1 MFLTTGNK
9 HWFGCML
16 RYYVQVEALGT
27 LYKVHVCL
35 LRLKKNDAAGLNK
48 VIFQV
53 QLCFYAFKEKNKSK
67 D

>member
-53 QLCFYAFKEKNKSK
+53 
-67 D
+67 